1 VNKNLLTKEEIMSKN
16 LSLTRRQVLKGA
28 GAAAL
33 TGAASLVPAAKA
45 TAARAKA
52 PRWAYIVDLRRCIGC
67 RACTVACKA
76 EFGVPLG
83 AFRTAVYEEVTG
95 TFPDSEKHLM
105 PRLCNHCE
113 GNQEDQ
119 VPPCVK
125 ICPEYPKDRRKFTTP
140 EGKTIRYRGG
150 ATYKRPDGLI
160 LFENEL
166 CVGCGKCIDAC
177 PYGARSWNQSL
188 LSGKDKTKNA
198 ITKCS
203 FCQHRIDNGVEPAC
217 VNICQGK
224 ARLFGDLNDPESE
237 VSKLTKEFN
246 LVEKRNETT
255 LLPGENTVPMVFYID
270 PRGALT
276 KMTSAK
282 QKFVK
287 NEAIQDVII

>member
-1 VNKNLLTKEEIMSKN
+1 MSKN

-33 TGAASLVPAAKA
+33 TGAASLVPAARA
-45 TAARAKA
+45 SAARAQA

-95 TFPDSEKHLM
+95 TFPTSEKHFM

-113 GNQEDQ
+113 GNQEDK

-125 ICPEYPKDRRKFTTP
+125 ICPEYPKDRRKFTTS

-160 LFENEL
+160 LYDNDL

-177 PYGARSWNQSL
+177 PYGARNWNKQL
-188 LSGKDKTKNA
+188 LSGKDKTKNG

-217 VNICQGK
+217 VNICQGR
-224 ARLFGDLNDPESE
+224 ARLFGDLNDPASG
-237 VSKLTKEFN
+237 VAKLAKEFN
-246 LVEKRNETT
+246 LVEKRNDTT

-276 KMTSAK
+276 KMATAK
-282 QKFVK
+282 KKFVK
-287 NEAIQDVII
+287 NEAILDAIV

>member
-1 VNKNLLTKEEIMSKN
+1 MSKN

-28 GAAAL
+28 GAATL
-33 TGAASLVPAAKA
+33 TGAASLMPAAKA
-45 TAARAKA
+45 SAAGAKKA
-52 PRWAYIVDLRRCIGC
+52 PRWGYIVDLRRCIGC

-76 EFGVPLG
+76 EFAVPLG
-83 AFRTAVYEEVTG
+83 AFRTVVYEEVTG
-95 TFPDSEKHLM
+95 TFPTSEKHFM

-113 GNQEDQ
+113 GNQEDK

-125 ICPEYPKDRRKFTTP
+125 ICPEYPKDRRKFTTS

-177 PYGARSWNQSL
+177 PYGARAWDKSL

-217 VNICQGK
+217 VNICQGR
-224 ARLFGDLNDPESE
+224 ARLFGDLNDPESQ
-237 VSKLTKEFN
+237 VSKLVKEFN
-246 LVEKRNETT
+246 LEEKRNETT
-255 LLPGENTVPMVFYID
+255 LLPAENTVPMLYYID

-276 KMTSAK
+276 KMAVAK
-282 QKFVK
+282 KKFVK
-287 NEAIQDVII
+287 NEAILDIIV

>member
-1 VNKNLLTKEEIMSKN
+1 MSKN

-45 TAARAKA
+45 SAARAQA

-83 AFRTAVYEEVTG
+83 AFRTAVYEEITG
-95 TFPDSEKHLM
+95 TFPTSEKHFM

-113 GNQEDQ
+113 GNQEDK

-125 ICPEYPKDRRKFTTP
+125 ICPEYPKDRRKFTTS

-160 LFENEL
+160 LYDNDL

-177 PYGARSWNQSL
+177 PYGARNWNKQL
-188 LSGKDKTKNA
+188 LSGKDKTKNG

-203 FCQHRIDNGVEPAC
+203 FCRHRIDNGVEPAC
-217 VNICQGK
+217 VNICQGR
-224 ARLFGDLNDPESE
+224 ARLFGDLNDPASG
-237 VSKLTKEFN
+237 VAKLAKEFN
-246 LVEKRNETT
+246 LVEKRNDTT

-276 KMTSAK
+276 KMAIAK
-282 QKFVK
+282 KKFVK
-287 NEAIQDVII
+287 NEAILDTIV